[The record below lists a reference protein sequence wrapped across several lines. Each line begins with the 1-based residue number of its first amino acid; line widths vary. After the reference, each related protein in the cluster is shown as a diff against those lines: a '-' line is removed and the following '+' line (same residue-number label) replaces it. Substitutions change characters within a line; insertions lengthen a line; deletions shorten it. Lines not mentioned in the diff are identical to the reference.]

1 MLSSPLSD
9 LSHLFGSEVVVQ
21 PPFCLPVSLATSS
34 TGSMAFTALLAA
46 AMPEIGTCI
55 DSGPLG
61 NGSATPRAG
70 NTGIVVPSLKV
81 NFAPALALNRSRANN

>member
-9 LSHLFGSEVVVQ
+9 LSLIFGSEVVVQ

-70 NTGIVVPSLKV
+70 NTGIVPSLKV